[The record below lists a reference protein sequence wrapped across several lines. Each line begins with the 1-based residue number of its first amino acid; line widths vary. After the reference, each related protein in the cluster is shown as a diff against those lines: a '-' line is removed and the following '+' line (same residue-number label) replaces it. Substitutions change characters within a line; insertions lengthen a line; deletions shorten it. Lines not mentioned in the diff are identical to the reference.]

1 LEIVGCGE
9 DSEELIEDQ
18 HDISVNSTP
27 NDIMATIVTAMQ
39 HAKSVAEV
47 RRINTIT
54 PALQLNFETRKSTH
68 VVELKLQH
76 S

>member
-9 DSEELIEDQ
+9 DSKELIEDQ

-47 RRINTIT
+47 GGSIQLLRLCSLTSK
-54 PALQLNFETRKSTH
+54 PANPPM
-68 VVELKLQH
+68 
-76 S
+76 